1 MMGYDKF
8 YTPFVVGCAF
18 LLSVA
23 LFIFS
28 VLKLR
33 SEKTTSDRI
42 AAICSAVILVFEL
55 VIVILLLGGILP
67 LSNKTAIG
75 CPDEGV
81 NMEHPLLPE
90 EVTGCAHL
98 ANNVSAWAIVVP
110 TLSVL
115 QLIIITIAWTMNR
128 LAKKSRN
135 NKKK

>member
-1 MMGYDKF
+1 MEYDKF

-33 SEKTTSDRI
+33 SKKTTSNRI

-55 VIVILLLGGILP
+55 VIVVLLLGGILS
-67 LSNKTAIG
+67 LSNETAIG

-81 NMEHPLLPE
+81 NMGRPLLLE

-98 ANNVSAWAIVVP
+98 ADNVSAWVIVIP
-110 TLSVL
+110 ALSVL
-115 QLIIITIAWTMNR
+115 QLIISAVIWSVNR
-128 LAKKSRN
+128 LAEKSR
-135 NKKK
+135 KK

>member
-1 MMGYDKF
+1 MEYDKI

-18 LLSVA
+18 LLSVT

-33 SEKTTSDRI
+33 SKKTTSDRI

-67 LSNKTAIG
+67 LSNETAIG

-81 NMEHPLLPE
+81 NMGRPLLLE

-98 ANNVSAWAIVVP
+98 ADSISAWAIVIP
-110 TLSVL
+110 ALSVL
-115 QLIIITIAWTMNR
+115 QLIISTVIWLVNR
-128 LAKKSRN
+128 LAKKSR
-135 NKKK
+135 KK

>member
-1 MMGYDKF
+1 MMEYDKF

-18 LLSVA
+18 LLSVT

-33 SEKTTSDRI
+33 SKKTTSNRI
-42 AAICSAVILVFEL
+42 AAICSAVIPVFEL
-55 VIVILLLGGILP
+55 VMVILLLGGILP
-67 LSNKTAIG
+67 LFNETAIG

-81 NMEHPLLPE
+81 NMEHLLLPE

-98 ANNVSAWAIVVP
+98 ANNVSAWAIVIP

-115 QLIIITIAWTMNR
+115 QLIISTVAWTMNR
-128 LAKKSRN
+128 LVKKSR
-135 NKKK
+135 KK